1 MEHEQHL
8 KLLKATALG
17 DKQAFA
23 ELYHATS
30 AQLYAVCFKML
41 KQKELSEE
49 ALQEAYVRIW
59 HNAGEYQLGKGTV
72 LTWMISI
79 VRYRALDLIR
89 YHNVRHELPLQE
101 QDMLQVDES
110 AENSSLEQVGISA
123 TKMAECMDELDSD
136 QKQAIHF
143 AYYNGLSHREVCAN
157 MGSPLGSIKSWIR
170 RGLQSLQR
178 CLAI

>member
-8 KLLKATALG
+8 KLLRATALG
-17 DKQAFA
+17 DKQAFSQ
-23 ELYHATS
+23 LYQATC
-30 AQLYAVCFKML
+30 AQLYAVSFKML
-41 KQKELSEE
+41 KNKALSEE

-59 HNAGEYQLGKGTV
+59 HNASEYQLGKGTV

-79 VRYRALDLIR
+79 VRYRTLDLIR
-89 YHNVRHELPLQE
+89 YQSVRNEHALE
-101 QDMLQVDES
+101 QDADDIATLNVS
-110 AENSSLEQVGISA
+110 AFEHSDTTPL
-123 TKMAECMDELDSD
+123 KMEECMDELDSE

-143 AYYNGLSHREVCAN
+143 AYFNGLSHQEVSAS

-178 CLAI
+178 CLSI

>member
-8 KLLKATALG
+8 KLLRAVAQG
-17 DKQAFA
+17 DKDAFLN
-23 ELYHATS
+23 LYQATS
-30 AQLYAVCFKML
+30 PQLYAVSYKML
-41 KQKELSEE
+41 KHKELAEE

-79 VRYRALDLIR
+79 VRYRTLDLIR
-89 YHNVRHELPLQE
+89 YHKVRNEMSLQDEDSVPIETTPVGSELTELAPQ
-101 QDMLQVDES
+101 
-110 AENSSLEQVGISA
+110 
-123 TKMAECMDELDSD
+123 KMEECMDELESE

-143 AYYNGLSHREVCAN
+143 AYFNGYSHKEVSAC

-170 RGLQSLQR
+170 RGLKSLQR